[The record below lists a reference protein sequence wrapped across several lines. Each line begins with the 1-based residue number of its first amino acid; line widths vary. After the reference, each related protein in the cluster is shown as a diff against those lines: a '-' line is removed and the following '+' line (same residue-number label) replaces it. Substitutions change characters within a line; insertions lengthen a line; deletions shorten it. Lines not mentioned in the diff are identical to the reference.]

1 MQNLLFPTLEIDDY
15 QDHLYRFVQRVGFTM
30 NQKDSSYPLTNFYHF
45 CSHTQQLQEEEQQ
58 EKEKDK
64 EVFRGHLESFVC
76 SATLLKTH
84 HTLMF
89 GYIASFPVWF
99 IFDKTVF
106 SGLAFCHPV

>member
-30 NQKDSSYPLTNFYHF
+30 NQKDGTYPLTNFHHF

-58 EKEKDK
+58 DKDK
-64 EVFRGHLESFVC
+64 EVFLGHIESFVC

-89 GYIASFPVWF
+89 DYIALFPVWF

-106 SGLAFCHPV
+106 SGLPF